1 MTSVDNLCTWI
12 SVGNCVLAGLV
23 LRAGE
28 KGASMN
34 LEAVQLYE
42 CSPVSERI
50 FPGVAKLLDP
60 TCHIFKS
67 SYGWEPPNI
76 YHTPRRARRRSA
88 WESASQ
94 TKDDNGSPGCP
105 ITPRWEGARV
115 DVQMGPKATQQCW
128 PQRPLPCLL
137 PQPDCPTAL
146 MPAGPCYSSCDTDPA
161 GKVCLNC
168 SWTVGAPRAPSL
180 DSPVTYLVSL
190 QGLLMLAQ
198 CYTSVA
204 HSSLGETRF
213 VSGQLKERAEGACN
227 CDGHGDKPWVS
238 SPYPSASLVLLLS
251 WQRHI
256 KA

>member
-1 MTSVDNLCTWI
+1 MKYHHEPEKNQFIAIQLFNDFHSFFLPSSQSPVQNSRSLRECDFERMDKSMSLRFHFLMTSVDNLCTWI
-12 SVGNCVLAGLV
+12 SVGNCVFAGLV

-105 ITPRWEGARV
+105 ITPRWEGTRV

-168 SWTVGAPRAPSL
+168 S
-180 DSPVTYLVSL
+180 
-190 QGLLMLAQ
+190 
-198 CYTSVA
+198 
-204 HSSLGETRF
+204 
-213 VSGQLKERAEGACN
+213 
-227 CDGHGDKPWVS
+227 
-238 SPYPSASLVLLLS
+238 
-251 WQRHI
+251 
-256 KA
+256 